1 MNYGQDK
8 SRYFGIFGA
17 KHHAIFDRL
26 MLKRAI
32 SPQSLYS
39 VDHRGRRGMIK
50 TIPFAP
56 NWCNKGEMRSSTIM
70 TDNETGP
77 QAVSATMSLQ
87 KFMTTELIV
96 SAVINGAFGVL
107 FGWLIVRGVDAVP
120 FSGAGGIV
128 IDVLAT
134 AFIIGLLL
142 TLIVT
147 PILRGRIRKGGMPK
161 LAEASLPAPL
171 GLFPQ
176 NTFLRGA
183 VMGLGGM
190 VVVAPL
196 ILGLFWAT
204 GTAQLSPGNFI
215 WIKGVY
221 GALFGVIFTP
231 LALLP
236 MLAGKIK

>member
-1 MNYGQDK
+1 
-8 SRYFGIFGA
+8 
-17 KHHAIFDRL
+17 
-26 MLKRAI
+26 
-32 SPQSLYS
+32 
-39 VDHRGRRGMIK
+39 
-50 TIPFAP
+50 
-56 NWCNKGEMRSSTIM
+56 M
-70 TDNETGP
+70 TDDAAGP
-77 QAVSATMSLQ
+77 EAVSATMSLQ
-87 KFMTTELIV
+87 KFMTTEIIV
-96 SAVINGAFGVL
+96 AALINGAFGVL
-107 FGWLIVRGVDAVP
+107 FGWLIVRGGHSVP

-134 AFIIGLLL
+134 AFLIGLLL

-147 PILRGRIRKGGMPK
+147 PILRGRIRKGGMPNI
-161 LAEASLPAPL
+161 AAASLPAPL
-171 GLFPQ
+171 GLLPQ

-190 VVVAPL
+190 ALIAPL

-215 WIKGVY
+215 WAKGVY
-221 GALFGVIFTP
+221 GAVFGIVFTP

>member
-1 MNYGQDK
+1 MADK
-8 SRYFGIFGA
+8 QA
-17 KHHAIFDRL
+17 
-26 MLKRAI
+26 
-32 SPQSLYS
+32 
-39 VDHRGRRGMIK
+39 
-50 TIPFAP
+50 
-56 NWCNKGEMRSSTIM
+56 
-70 TDNETGP
+70 GP
-77 QAVSATMSLQ
+77 EAVPASMSLQ
-87 KFMTTELIV
+87 KFMTTEIIV
-96 SAVINGAFGVL
+96 AALINGAFGIL

-147 PILRGRIRKGGMPK
+147 PILRGRIRKGGMPNIT
-161 LAEASLPAPL
+161 AASLPAPL
-171 GLFPQ
+171 GLLPQ

-190 VVVAPL
+190 VAVAPI
-196 ILGLFWAT
+196 ILGLFWAA

-221 GALFGVIFTP
+221 GAVFGVIFTP
-231 LALLP
+231 LVLLP